1 MPYITEGEPKPIG
14 SYPDSGIDVLIVGTG
29 LAGLTAAI
37 ECRRKG
43 HKVRILEKCPDINTQ
58 GDMYFMGLSATKF
71 FKHWPE
77 MAKEFDE
84 ISLHNAWIET
94 YKHEGELV
102 IPPIKVSVR
111 LREAGL
117 DPNTPP
123 GLFQMRPLVYRM
135 YIRQVERLGI
145 PITFNKKVVDYWED
159 IQSGKG
165 GVTTEDGDRYEADV
179 VIAADGVGSKAQKL
193 VGGQVRAMKSG
204 RAMWRAAFD
213 IKYLDKNPEIKE
225 FFSMHTPKEGGKP
238 EPIVRTWLGPGTYAM
253 SLTRPD
259 TIIWIMNHDVTGSE
273 KESWTHTVEAD
284 DVLRNMDN
292 KVPKPWDPKLK
303 ELVKLTPPKTII
315 NFELFWRNPQP
326 KWASQGARVI
336 NIGDAAHSFLPA
348 SGNGATQAIEDAV
361 SLAACLQIGGRENV
375 PMSVRAHV
383 RMRFIRNACAQKLG
397 FSNAELLQDT
407 DWKNARMDPRKAQ
420 PKMPKWVWQH
430 DPEKYAY
437 EVYDHVVDSMKRG
450 IPFDQDFDMP
460 PNYPPGYK
468 YEPWKIEDIRDAMRA
483 GRKVEL
489 GAGDWS

>member
-1 MPYITEGEPKPIG
+1 MSRTN
-14 SYPDSGIDVLIVGTG
+14 
-29 LAGLTAAI
+29 I
-37 ECRRKG
+37 E
-43 HKVRILEKCPDINTQ
+43 
-58 GDMYFMGLSATKF
+58 
-71 FKHWPE
+71 
-77 MAKEFDE
+77 
-84 ISLHNAWIET
+84 
-94 YKHEGELV
+94 
-102 IPPIKVSVR
+102 
-111 LREAGL
+111 
-117 DPNTPP
+117 
-123 GLFQMRPLVYRM
+123 
-135 YIRQVERLGI
+135 
-145 PITFNKKVVDYWED
+145 
-159 IQSGKG
+159 
-165 GVTTEDGDRYEADV
+165 DR
-179 VIAADGVGSKAQKL
+179 
-193 VGGQVRAMKSG
+193 
-204 RAMWRAAFD
+204 
-213 IKYLDKNPEIKE
+213 
-225 FFSMHTPKEGGKP
+225 
-238 EPIVRTWLGPGTYAM
+238 PGTYAM

>member
-14 SYPDSGIDVLIVGTG
+14 SYPDSGINVLIVGTG

-43 HKVRILEKCPDINTQ
+43 HTVRILEKCPDINTQ

-77 MAKEFDE
+77 MAKEYDE
-84 ISLHNAWIET
+84 ISLHNSWLAT
-94 YKHEGELV
+94 YKHDGELV
-102 IPPIKVSVR
+102 IPPLKVAER

-117 DPNTPP
+117 NPGTPP

-135 YIRQVERLGI
+135 YIRQVGRLGI
-145 PITFNKKVVDYWED
+145 PITFNKKVVDYYED
-159 IQSGKG
+159 LKREVA
-165 GVTTEDGDRYEADV
+165 GVITEDGEKYEAHV

-213 IKYLDKNPEIKE
+213 IRYLDQKPELKK
-225 FFSMHTPKEGGKP
+225 FFSMHIPEGGGKP

-253 SLTRPD
+253 QLTRPD
-259 TIIWIMNHDVTGSE
+259 TVIWIMNHDVTGSE
-273 KESWTHTVEAD
+273 KESWTHTVESD
-284 DVLRNMDN
+284 EVLRNMDN
-292 KVPKPWDPKLK
+292 KVPTPWAPELK
-303 ELVKLTPPKTII
+303 ELIKLTPPKTII

-326 KWASQGARVI
+326 KWASQGGRVV

-361 SLAACLQIGGRENV
+361 SLASCLQIGGRDNI
-375 PMSVRAHV
+375 PQSVRAHV

-397 FSNAELLQDT
+397 FFNAELLQDT
-407 DWKNARMDPRKAQ
+407 DWKNAKVDYRNAQ
-420 PKMPKWVWQH
+420 PRMPRWVWQH

-437 EVYDHVVDSMKRG
+437 EVYDQVVLNMKRG
-450 IPFDQDFDMP
+450 IPFMLDFEVP

-468 YEPWKIEDIRDAMRA
+468 YEPWKIEDIMEALRA
-483 GRKVEL
+483 GKKVEL